1 MYVECPLYNEL
12 RKTIKPQYLKILNMP
27 KIIELMTT
35 ESVTEIRKLSMYI
48 TKAFEIR
55 FF

>member
-1 MYVECPLYNEL
+1 
-12 RKTIKPQYLKILNMP
+12 MP